1 MRQKNER
8 WIDTRWSEETR
19 KTPYQSL
26 FTSKSAE
33 VLSAPVTRWVSIY
46 GMRIYLVR
54 SRKDVKEKSKKANK
68 RGDDKPPVGRK
79 REGWLGVRS
88 SVISPGMMDGRALRD
103 LGGSAGRSLSTDL
116 ETKPLRP
123 NIFGP
128 SSRSADGSAG

>member
-54 SRKDVKEKSKKANK
+54 SRKDVKEKSKKENK

-88 SVISPGMMDGRALRD
+88 SVISPGMMDGRALREPGW
-103 LGGSAGRSLSTDL
+103 LGWEVAIYRFGNKHPEAQYIR
-116 ETKPLRP
+116 PL
-123 NIFGP
+123 I
-128 SSRSADGSAG
+128 AVC